1 MRLNVSSLNVAN
13 LPETLVWAEGTDK
26 AKGRSRFELQPAEE
40 LVIYTTPPSPVD
52 LRNVLE
58 IVKPKVLHIFAV
70 PPAEEMPEDFL
81 NRLAGLCKFALNKK
95 AGKTT
100 IHELAA
106 AMAAREIAVEIG
118 LQWLS
123 ATGQLSVNV
132 DEDQVRLE
140 AAAQEKNPYLQAEL
154 FIALRGVLN
163 ETSAYRKYFATA
175 TDLKK
180 LLQ

>member
-1 MRLNVSSLNVAN
+1 
-13 LPETLVWAEGTDK
+13 
-26 AKGRSRFELQPAEE
+26 
-40 LVIYTTPPSPVD
+40 
-52 LRNVLE
+52 
-58 IVKPKVLHIFAV
+58 
-70 PPAEEMPEDFL
+70 
-81 NRLAGLCKFALNKK
+81 LNKK
-95 AGKTT
+95 NGKTT
-100 IHELAA
+100 LHELAA